1 MGVFFLY
8 LKKKK
13 QDYDIYF
20 LSCLFFLCFF
30 FFVLFCFVLFFGF
43 FLIVVHLSM
52 QFLYNL
58 YKTNIH

>member
-20 LSCLFFLCFF
+20 LSCLFFLCF

>member
-8 LKKKK
+8 LKKKNK
-13 QDYDIYF
+13 IMIYI
-20 LSCLFFLCFF
+20 FFHVFSFFVF